1 MCRIPLQSRGLPTRP
16 LTEEL
21 LGGYSLSH
29 GPTTGIVLLS
39 ASACCPSLPRASV
52 PPPASAP
59 ASACSPPAPRSASPR
74 AAPSLRSHFRPRL
87 LCSLFLAL
95 ASLSVPARASESA
108 EPRQQAL
115 AQPALGSSVA
125 SVSGGFPAR
134 PLPQVRAR
142 AGGARAE
149 TEVLPEAPRRPLE
162 GSGLQRQRLQG
173 RLPPLTL
180 SHLLI
185 LGNKPV
191 LSKQNSLLQMRVK
204 QLLILAS
211 MAFALPGSEEPA
223 GWVSLVVVACGERCQ
238 T

>member
-1 MCRIPLQSRGLPTRP
+1 MGIPFLTAPLQVSLFFPLLP
-16 LTEEL
+16 
-21 LGGYSLSH
+21 
-29 GPTTGIVLLS
+29 
-39 ASACCPSLPRASV
+39 V
-52 PPPASAP
+52 PPLCPAAP
-59 ASACSPPAPRSASPR
+59 CPRLPLRLPPPVSPPAPRSPSPR
-74 AAPSLRSHFRPRL
+74 AAPSLRSPFRPRL

-108 EPRQQAL
+108 ELRQQAL

-125 SVSGGFPAR
+125 SVSGGFPAP
-134 PLPQVRAR
+134 PLPQVRAGAARECR
-142 AGGARAE
+142 APTE
-149 TEVLPEAPRRPLE
+149 TEVLAEAPRRPLE

-173 RLPPLTL
+173 TLPPLTL

-211 MAFALPGSEEPA
+211 MAFTLFGSEEPS
-223 GWVSLVVVACGERCQ
+223 GPVSLVVVAYGERCQ